1 MISLN
6 TDTDP
11 LCFIHVLNIRSSNRS
26 TCNNSLR
33 EGGEG
38 REKKRERKREGE
50 RKVHVHHAWHFN
62 KSIISSLTLNT
73 FSLFI
78 SSLYLNLGLSTG
90 RGLVTESLSL

>member
-33 EGGEG
+33 EGRGEEMQRGEREGRGGEG
-38 REKKRERKREGE
+38 KGKRGERERERK
-50 RKVHVHHAWHFN
+50 RKVHVHRAWQF
-62 KSIISSLTLNT
+62 KK
-73 FSLFI
+73 
-78 SSLYLNLGLSTG
+78 
-90 RGLVTESLSL
+90 

>member
-38 REKKRERKREGE
+38 REKKREEERGGKRERGREKKGE
-50 RKVHVHHAWHFN
+50 RHTHFHV
-62 KSIISSLTLNT
+62 K
-73 FSLFI
+73 
-78 SSLYLNLGLSTG
+78 
-90 RGLVTESLSL
+90 